1 MFLKRFSMA
10 KHNGY
15 TKVALVNFPKNAPF
29 WGKWAIWDKFGQRL
43 CSLLSYD
50 PYQKIV
56 WKNLEWWDTT
66 VAKEK
71 SNIFSKN
78 NLLWEIGNLGSIWS
92 KIIQPYISICGK
104 DFFEIF
110 WYDKVQYV
118 HKSNISQFSQK
129 HLL

>member
-15 TKVALVNFPKNAPF
+15 TKVTLVNFPKNALS

-56 WKNLEWWDTT
+56 
-66 VAKEK
+66 
-71 SNIFSKN
+71 
-78 NLLWEIGNLGSIWS
+78 
-92 KIIQPYISICGK
+92 
-104 DFFEIF
+104 
-110 WYDKVQYV
+110 
-118 HKSNISQFSQK
+118 
-129 HLL
+129 